1 MAVTRLF
8 ALFLLICF
16 SIDLKAQIKP
26 EVPLL
31 ELKLDDGY
39 RPLLHQQRANRV
51 LTGWSL
57 ISMGAGTAQLFSRNP
72 YIRAFGMQNLIW
84 GAVDGGIA
92 WYGHHRLNRLQPS
105 AVNLQ
110 LERTQFRKILLVN
123 TLLDFGYLAA
133 GYALSRS
140 ANRRW
145 HGHGAGIMLQGGF
158 LLLFDG
164 VNYALTF

>member
-1 MAVTRLF
+1 MAVIRLF
-8 ALFLLICF
+8 ALLVLMCF
-16 SIDLKAQIKP
+16 SFGLNAQA
-26 EVPLL
+26 VRDAALL
-31 ELKLDDGY
+31 ELKLDDDY
-39 RPLLHQQRANRV
+39 RPFLHQQRANQV
-51 LTGWSL
+51 LAGWSL
-57 ISMGAGTAQLFSRNP
+57 MSMGAGTAQLFSRNP

-92 WYGHHRLNRLQPS
+92 WYGHHRLNKLQPS
-105 AVNLQ
+105 AVNLY

-123 TLLDFGYLAA
+123 TLLDLGYLAA

-140 ANRRW
+140 ANPRW